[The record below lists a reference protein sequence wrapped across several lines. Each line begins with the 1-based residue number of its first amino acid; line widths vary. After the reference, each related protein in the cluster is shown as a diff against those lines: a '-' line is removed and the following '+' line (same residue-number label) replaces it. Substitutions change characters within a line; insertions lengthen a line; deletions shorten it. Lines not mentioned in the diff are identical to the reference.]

1 MRYGGSVASP
11 VVGAILYFAVR
22 AEVQPVDI
30 NLIDDATT
38 RRGRRLF
45 AADTV
50 AVAV

>member
-1 MRYGGSVASP
+1 MRYGGSVASS